1 MLNAT
6 ITVSNGNADW
16 IQQFAWVDTGILA
29 PTMQAGGVNFTS
41 IPNIAC
47 SPPVDAN
54 GNLIPG
60 GKPALITANGI
71 SGGSVTGL
79 TLQDPGNGYVVGY
92 PPTIEAVPTDG
103 NGSGFAA
110 FTTVGNPINLTGSVM
125 TMEIRQTAASAQ
137 AFVTVGSASP
147 NTGITI
153 TSPTLG
159 QFQIVLPKAQLA
171 LLNPGTSYV
180 HDLIRLRTDGY
191 TEQMWTGTITVIGGV
206 TR

>member
-1 MLNAT
+1 MLTAT

-16 IQQFAWVDTGILA
+16 IQQFAWVDTGIVA
-29 PTMQAGGVNFTS
+29 PTMQAGGIGFTS
-41 IPNIAC
+41 LPNIVC

-54 GNLIPG
+54 GILIPG

-71 SGGSVTGL
+71 SGGAVTGL
-79 TLQDPGNGYVVGY
+79 TLQDPGNGYVAGY
-92 PPTIEAVPTDG
+92 PPTITAVPTDG

-110 FTTVGNPINLTGSVM
+110 FTTVGNPINLTGSTM
-125 TMEIRQTAASAQ
+125 TMEIRATASSVQ
-137 AFVTVGSASP
+137 ALVTVGSAAP

-153 TSPTLG
+153 TNAALG

-171 LLNPGTSYV
+171 SLTPGASYV
-180 HDLIRLRTDGY
+180 HDLVRLRTDGY